1 MNKLPI
7 CYSLVYGIDEVKKTF
22 VQYKLTA
29 SNRALLPDL
38 IRLEENNGYNS
49 ISGANTLL
57 KIRDA
62 SNWKLCTITGLRP
75 TNTANFYYA
84 DLIINKK
91 KSLII
96 CYISTD
102 KDVINLLVCPEWY
115 PLNPNQRESIVSVLI
130 EKLKKGVV

>member
-1 MNKLPI
+1 MNKLPV
-7 CYSLVYGIDEVKKTF
+7 CYTLVYGIDEVKKTF
-22 VQYKLTA
+22 AQYKLTA
-29 SNRALLPDL
+29 SDRDLLPDL

-75 TNTANFYYA
+75 TKTANFYYA
-84 DLIINKK
+84 DLFINKK

-102 KDVINLLVCPEWY
+102 KEIINLLICPEWY

-130 EKLKKGVV
+130 ERLKKGVK

>member
-1 MNKLPI
+1 MNKLPV
-7 CYSLVYGIDEVKKTF
+7 CYTLVYGIDEVKKTF
-22 VQYKLTA
+22 VQYTLKSYEKPLLT
-29 SNRALLPDL
+29 DL

-75 TNTANFYYA
+75 AKTADFYYA
-84 DLIINKK
+84 DLFINKK

-102 KDVINLLVCPEWY
+102 KEVINLLVCPEWY
-115 PLNPNQRESIVSVLI
+115 PLNPNQRESIVNVLI
-130 EKLKKGVV
+130 ERLKKGVN

>member
-1 MNKLPI
+1 MNKLPV

-22 VQYKLTA
+22 VQYTLKSYEKPLLT
-29 SNRALLPDL
+29 DL

-62 SNWKLCTITGLRP
+62 SNWKQCTITGLRP
-75 TNTANFYYA
+75 TKTANFYYA
-84 DLIINKK
+84 DLFINKK

-96 CYISTD
+96 CYISTN
-102 KDVINLLVCPEWY
+102 KEVINLLVCPEWY
-115 PLNPNQRESIVSVLI
+115 PLNPNQRDSVVSVLI
-130 EKLKKGVV
+130 ERLKKGAN